1 MKAFE
6 NITTLGLEKAVK
18 VGNIIP
24 LNGVGLAYFVN
35 SEPNPKD
42 SLKILDTSETIA
54 ENKILTQNETNF
66 FYANE
71 LGILQDANGNTNF
84 HTKDLTISDTQLS
97 NNYTTERLFPDKI
110 NETDFLHFYYVSRFF
125 IAAPAGYSIT
135 DMSDY
140 NDMSFYKNVNIRV
153 LDSQNQEY
161 VDKNT
166 GRKKY
171 KILLDPYIILN

>member
-54 ENKILTQNETNF
+54 
-66 FYANE
+66 
-71 LGILQDANGNTNF
+71 
-84 HTKDLTISDTQLS
+84 
-97 NNYTTERLFPDKI
+97 
-110 NETDFLHFYYVSRFF
+110 
-125 IAAPAGYSIT
+125 
-135 DMSDY
+135 
-140 NDMSFYKNVNIRV
+140 
-153 LDSQNQEY
+153 
-161 VDKNT
+161 
-166 GRKKY
+166 
-171 KILLDPYIILN
+171 